1 MIDNPNDILHTDPA
15 VQALASGMGVDPAV
29 MHAYSLKEWTKHT
42 DRDIGIIQ
50 SRGLGDLFIALPIAG
65 SYRDQGY
72 TVHWPICEE
81 FYGTMVMA
89 APWVHWLPVKTD
101 PQGLFFYDRPM
112 TALKYN
118 VLEENIVNLYQ
129 YLSNRPQDSDPAIF
143 PILKFDQYKY
153 AKAGVPFLRK
163 WTLANYITRNAEAE
177 AVLKQQVVPKGKPYV
192 VTHLKGS
199 TAQVTLD
206 LSDIEAQG
214 VSIVEIR
221 EGVTDNALD
230 WLGVIEAAEA
240 VYMIDSVYS
249 NLVDQ
254 LGFAVEKTFIRRSKM
269 DLTPVL
275 GGDWQYMAP

>member
-1 MIDNPNDILHTDPA
+1 
-15 VQALASGMGVDPAV
+15 
-29 MHAYSLKEWTKHT
+29 
-42 DRDIGIIQ
+42 
-50 SRGLGDLFIALPIAG
+50 
-65 SYRDQGY
+65 
-72 TVHWPICEE
+72 
-81 FYGTMVMA
+81 
-89 APWVHWLPVKTD
+89 
-101 PQGLFFYDRPM
+101 
-112 TALKYN
+112 
-118 VLEENIVNLYQ
+118 
-129 YLSNRPQDSDPAIF
+129 LSNRPQDSDPAIF

-177 AVLKQQVVPKGKPYV
+177 AVLKQQVVPKGVPYV